1 MEKNDLLT
9 LVCERL
15 GTNGEGVSRCGDVT
29 VFTPRFYLGE
39 KALVRILSVKGRV
52 AYGRIEE
59 LHTPAEERV
68 RPVCRVFGKCGGCQL
83 QHIRYRNQLDFKTEL
98 VKNTLKKIG
107 GIETAVSPC
116 VASGR
121 EFGYRNKLIL
131 PLGNRDGRLVAGF
144 YAERTHRIVE
154 TDDCPIHPEWAGK
167 VIAAIKRFA
176 DTCGLEGY
184 DEATGKGALRHL
196 VVRELNGRFL
206 VVLVAAEREIK
217 GIDFL
222 LFLLDGIFSDYGF
235 FLNFNDKRTNV
246 IFGEEFRLL
255 KGSPVYECREAGIVF
270 EAGAETFVQINGDV
284 RAKLYER
291 AVALADAED
300 VVVDCYAGG
309 GLLTAMFAKKCRRA
323 YGIEVVAEASECAD
337 RLKKANG
344 LSGKMTNIVGRVE
357 DELQGVLKK
366 EKNAVLVLD
375 PPRAG
380 IARSVLNAILQSG
393 AEKVILISCNPATL
407 ARDLGLLTGTLQ
419 ENAEGALISAVKSD
433 GTYELVSVQPFDM
446 FPQTKHVETL
456 VVLSKKIPDSH
467 INIDVEFGESEGQFS
482 LKKIKERAE
491 SRKPKE
497 KVTYKKMQDYI
508 EQTYGFKVH
517 TAYIAEVKRDLGLPM
532 YDAPNAVEELKHPR
546 PHPTPKMVEA
556 IKETLKHFEII

>member
-1 MEKNDLLT
+1 M
-9 LVCERL
+9 
-15 GTNGEGVSRCGDVT
+15 
-29 VFTPRFYLGE
+29 
-39 KALVRILSVKGRV
+39 
-52 AYGRIEE
+52 
-59 LHTPAEERV
+59 
-68 RPVCRVFGKCGGCQL
+68 
-83 QHIRYRNQLDFKTEL
+83 
-98 VKNTLKKIG
+98 
-107 GIETAVSPC
+107 
-116 VASGR
+116 
-121 EFGYRNKLIL
+121 
-131 PLGNRDGRLVAGF
+131 
-144 YAERTHRIVE
+144 
-154 TDDCPIHPEWAGK
+154 
-167 VIAAIKRFA
+167 
-176 DTCGLEGY
+176 
-184 DEATGKGALRHL
+184 
-196 VVRELNGRFL
+196 
-206 VVLVAAEREIK
+206 LVAAEREIK

-456 VVLSKKIPDSH
+456 VL
-467 INIDVEFGESEGQFS
+467 
-482 LKKIKERAE
+482 LKKK
-491 SRKPKE
+491 
-497 KVTYKKMQDYI
+497 
-508 EQTYGFKVH
+508 
-517 TAYIAEVKRDLGLPM
+517 
-532 YDAPNAVEELKHPR
+532 
-546 PHPTPKMVEA
+546 
-556 IKETLKHFEII
+556 